1 VTRRAGDRPSLTLE
15 QRRQRFWARERRD
28 FEVWHRLTPRQRRT
42 PYWRQRERQWQN
54 AAKVGLI
61 MLAAGDELPELL
73 ARALAPPPATGS
85 PSVLFASHLE
95 SVLFASHLEDV
106 PRRAAGD
113 RPWGS
118 AWGSPW
124 PRPAKEER

>member
-1 VTRRAGDRPSLTLE
+1 VRGRAGDQSSLTLE

-28 FEVWHRLTPRQRRT
+28 FEVWHRLTPRQRRS

-61 MLAAGDELPELL
+61 LLAAGDELPEPL

-85 PSVLFASHLE
+85 TSGLFASDL
-95 SVLFASHLEDV
+95 ADR
-106 PRRAAGD
+106 PRRAPTGQARGLKAHGGT
-113 RPWGS
+113 PWGS
-118 AWGSPW
+118 A
-124 PRPAKEER
+124 